1 MTFNLFDYPNED
13 YLTYE
18 EVSEVLG
25 VSSATVRNWV
35 KLGHIKPASVHLGNR
50 FLRSH
55 INEIKSNITDGS
67 LAKLNKRANKAKSIS
82 KIIPT
87 EYADNNEVLEPILA
101 TTKLAKAFNL
111 DSDSVLL
118 VTALNLLTKAGLIS
132 NTQNLSLNGIRY
144 SNDIIKSEIEDWLH
158 TKEDLQLTTHYKDVL
173 NAKVPIN
180 CDFLGLL
187 YQSLL
192 YEGERAKTG
201 SYYTPKYIVDEVVTE
216 NIKSSNI
223 VLDPC
228 CGTGQFLLLASGKID
243 NPSNLWGFDID
254 KNAVRLAKINL
265 FLKFPNHKFKPNIYL
280 INSLLDECEGAPRFD
295 IVITNPPWG
304 SHFTH
309 GEELMLKRKYRD
321 IKSNEAFAYFLDAG
335 IAFLKD
341 GGTLS
346 YILPESILNI
356 KIHKDIREKILKQTT
371 IKKIKYFKRPFDG
384 VFTNAIRID
393 LIDRKTDKNVFIAEK
408 NGSLFQPEQERISAN
423 NDFIFD
429 VFTDTNDAVLTNKV
443 YAVKHR
449 TLRDNAI
456 WALGIVTGDNKK
468 HLQENESSNLEPIL
482 TGKDIKRFCANKPSK
497 YIRFT
502 PANFQQVAP
511 EEKYRAKEKLLY
523 KFISKK
529 LVFAYDD
536 RQTLTLNS
544 ANVLIPTISNYPIKT
559 ILALFNS
566 TLYQFIFEKKFGAIK
581 VLKSHIEQLPLPHIN
596 KKEHIRLEKLVDEL
610 LKKDLDIGERKKL
623 YKTLDNEI
631 MNLFFLDEKEKL
643 RIYSRHYHDLNNRGF
658 ITPGSE
664 V

>member
-1 MTFNLFDYPNED
+1 MTFNLFDFPDED

-25 VSSATVRNWV
+25 ISSATVRNWV

-67 LAKLNKRANKAKSIS
+67 LPKLNKRANKTKAIS
-82 KIIPT
+82 ESIPT
-87 EYADNNEVLEPILA
+87 EYADNNEVLEPISA
-101 TTKLAKAFNL
+101 ITKLTKAFNL
-111 DSDSVLL
+111 DKDSVLF

-132 NTQNLSLNGIRY
+132 NTQNLSINGISY

-187 YQSLL
+187 HQTFLF
-192 YEGERAKTG
+192 EGEKAKTG
-201 SYYTPKYIVDEVVTE
+201 SYYTPKYIVDEVVTQ
-216 NIKSSNI
+216 NIKKGSI

-228 CGTGQFLLLASGKID
+228 CGTGQFLLLASEKID

-254 KNAVRLAKINL
+254 KNAIRLAKINL
-265 FLKFPNHKFKPNIYL
+265 FLKFPNHIFKPNIYL
-280 INSLLDECEGAPRFD
+280 RNSLLHECEDTPNFD

-309 GEELMLKRKYRD
+309 DEELMLKRKYRD

-335 IAFLKD
+335 MAFLKD

-393 LIDRKTDKNVFIAEK
+393 LINRKTDKNVFIAEK
-408 NGSLFQPEQERISAN
+408 NGSLFQPEQKKISTN
-423 NDFIFD
+423 DDFIFD
-429 VFTDTNDAVLTNKV
+429 VFTDTNDAVLTDRV
-443 YAVKHR
+443 YAVKHT
-449 TLRDNAI
+449 TLKDNAI

-468 HLQENESSNLEPIL
+468 HIQDQKGSESEPIL
-482 TGKDIKRFCANKPSK
+482 TGKDIKRFCTKKQSK
-497 YIRFT
+497 FIKFI
-502 PANFQQVAP
+502 PDQFQQVAP
-511 EEKYRAKEKLLY
+511 DEKYRAKEKLLY
-523 KFISKK
+523 KFISKH

-536 RQTLTLNS
+536 KQTLTLNS
-544 ANVLIPTISNYPIKT
+544 ANILIPTIPNYPIKT

-581 VLKSHIEQLPLPHIN
+581 VLKSHIEQLPLPDIN
-596 KKEHIRLEKLVDEL
+596 KEKHIKFERLVDEL
-610 LKKDLDIGERKKL
+610 LKKDLDIQERRSLYKKL
-623 YKTLDNEI
+623 DDEV
-631 MNLFFLDEKEKL
+631 MNLFSFDEQEKKQICNGVKTTDKL
-643 RIYSRHYHDLNNRGF
+643 F
-658 ITPGSE
+658 
-664 V
+664 

>member
-1 MTFNLFDYPNED
+1 MTFNLFDFPDED

-25 VSSATVRNWV
+25 ISSATVRNWV

-67 LAKLNKRANKAKSIS
+67 LPKLNKRANKTKAIS
-82 KIIPT
+82 ESIPT
-87 EYADNNEVLEPILA
+87 EYADNNEVLEPISA
-101 TTKLAKAFNL
+101 ITKLTKAFNL
-111 DSDSVLL
+111 DKDSVLF

-132 NTQNLSLNGIRY
+132 NTQNLSINGISY

-187 YQSLL
+187 HQTFLF
-192 YEGERAKTG
+192 EGEKAKTG
-201 SYYTPKYIVDEVVTE
+201 SYYTPKYIVDEVVTQ
-216 NIKSSNI
+216 NIKKGRI

-228 CGTGQFLLLASGKID
+228 CGTGQFLLLASEKID

-265 FLKFPNHKFKPNIYL
+265 FLKFPNHIFKPNIYL
-280 INSLLDECEGAPRFD
+280 RNSLLHECEDTPNFD

-309 GEELMLKRKYRD
+309 DEELMLKRKYRD

-335 IAFLKD
+335 MAFLKE

-393 LIDRKTDKNVFIAEK
+393 LINRKTDKNVFIAEK
-408 NGSLFQPEQERISAN
+408 NGSLFQPEQKRISTN
-423 NDFIFD
+423 DDFIFD
-429 VFTDTNDAVLTNKV
+429 VFTDTNDAVLTDKV
-443 YAVKHR
+443 YAVKHT
-449 TLRDNAI
+449 TLKDNAI

-468 HLQENESSNLEPIL
+468 HIQDQKGSESEPIL
-482 TGKDIKRFCANKPSK
+482 TGKDIKRFCTKKPSK
-497 YIRFT
+497 FIKFI
-502 PANFQQVAP
+502 PDQFQQVAP
-511 EEKYRAKEKLLY
+511 DEKYRAKEKLLY
-523 KFISKK
+523 KFISKH

-536 RQTLTLNS
+536 KQTLTLNS
-544 ANVLIPTISNYPIKT
+544 ANILIPTIPNYPIKT

-581 VLKSHIEQLPLPHIN
+581 VLKSHIEQLPLPDIN
-596 KKEHIRLEKLVDEL
+596 KEKHIKFERLIDEL
-610 LKKDLDIGERKKL
+610 LKKDLDIQERRSLYKKL
-623 YKTLDNEI
+623 DDEV
-631 MNLFFLDEKEKL
+631 MNLFSFDEQEKKQICNGVKTTDKL
-643 RIYSRHYHDLNNRGF
+643 LEID
-658 ITPGSE
+658 
-664 V
+664 

>member
-1 MTFNLFDYPNED
+1 MTFNLFDYPYED

-35 KLGHIKPASVHLGNR
+35 KLGHIKPVSVYLGNR

-55 INEIKSNITDGS
+55 INEVKSNIADGS
-67 LAKLNKRANKAKSIS
+67 LAKLNKRANKIKSIS

-87 EYADNNEVLEPILA
+87 EYADDNEVLEPILA
-101 TTKLAKAFNL
+101 ITKLTKVSNL
-111 DSDSVLL
+111 DRDSVLL
-118 VTALNLLTKAGLIS
+118 VTALNLLTKVGLIS
-132 NTQNLSLNGIRY
+132 NTQNLSLNGISY

-187 YQSLL
+187 HQSLL
-192 YEGERAKTG
+192 YEGERAKNG
-201 SYYTPKYIVDEVVTE
+201 SYYTPKHIVDEVVTQ
-216 NIKSSNI
+216 NIKSSDI

-228 CGTGQFLLLASGKID
+228 CGTGQFLLSASEKID

-254 KNAVRLAKINL
+254 KYAVRLAKINL
-265 FLKFPNHKFKPNIYL
+265 FLKFPNHKFKPNIYVR
-280 INSLLDECEGAPRFD
+280 NSLLDEYDGVPNFD

-309 GEELMLKRKYRD
+309 DEELMLKRKYRD

-371 IKKIKYFKRPFDG
+371 IKKIKYFKQPFDG
-384 VFTNAIRID
+384 VFTNAIQID
-393 LIDRKTDKNVFIAEK
+393 LINRKTDRNVFIAEK

-429 VFTDTNDAVLTNKV
+429 VFTDIKDAVLTDKV

-468 HLQENESSNLEPIL
+468 HIQDQKGSGSEPIL
-482 TGKDIKRFCANKPSK
+482 TGKDIKRFCTNNPSK
-497 YIRFT
+497 FIKYK
-502 PANFQQVAP
+502 PDEFQQVAP
-511 EEKYRAKEKLLY
+511 EEKYRVREKLLY
-523 KFISKK
+523 KFISKY

-536 RQTLTLNS
+536 KQTLTLNS
-544 ANVLIPTISNYPIKT
+544 ANVLIPTIPNYPIKT

-566 TLYQFIFEKKFGAIK
+566 SLYQFIFQKKFGAIK
-581 VLKSHIEQLPLPHIN
+581 VLKSHIEQLPLPNID
-596 KKEHIRLEKLVDEL
+596 KEKHHKFESLVDEL
-610 LKKDLDIGERKKL
+610 LKKDLDFEQRKCLYKKL
-623 YKTLDNEI
+623 DDEV
-631 MNLFFLDEKEKL
+631 MNLFSFNEQEKKQ
-643 RIYSRHYHDLNNRGF
+643 IYKGVKISDKSL
-658 ITPGSE
+658 E
-664 V
+664 VN